1 MLDHKESSPS
11 SLKRR
16 RSSRLKNQ
24 TAANK
29 STLFFEGNPRG
40 QVTRQRRAIIDVNQ
54 NNNKS
59 SNISIP
65 SNPSN
70 LSGSSAQRLERTK
83 LRDLNRREKDLI
95 RKEIALQARSDA
107 LDERTSSV
115 SRKEDQVKEMMSQIS
130 RREAESALQI
140 LEEHFMC
147 SLCYEVLAVPYT
159 LNPPSCGHTFC
170 ALCIL
175 KWFFSRLHRACGG
188 WHESVDC
195 PICRNL
201 LIITPESVPRS
212 HATFPFVPN
221 RVAASVIDSL
231 LEKLA
236 RVPLTSQTSIIKREE
251 DEDTCTSQSRKA
263 TNPECVRKREQS
275 EEKDNPPMSDNLA
288 VAGWKEGGNSRVEWL
303 KRDREGKREMAH
315 LVNHWCTMES
325 QDFILLKQTLGV

>member
-1 MLDHKESSPS
+1 MPHKSYHHH
-11 SLKRR
+11 L
-16 RSSRLKNQ
+16 
-24 TAANK
+24 AANK

-147 SLCYEVLAVPYT
+147 SL
-159 LNPPSCGHTFC
+159 
-170 ALCIL
+170 
-175 KWFFSRLHRACGG
+175 
-188 WHESVDC
+188 
-195 PICRNL
+195 
-201 LIITPESVPRS
+201 
-212 HATFPFVPN
+212 
-221 RVAASVIDSL
+221 
-231 LEKLA
+231 
-236 RVPLTSQTSIIKREE
+236 
-251 DEDTCTSQSRKA
+251 
-263 TNPECVRKREQS
+263 
-275 EEKDNPPMSDNLA
+275 
-288 VAGWKEGGNSRVEWL
+288 
-303 KRDREGKREMAH
+303 
-315 LVNHWCTMES
+315 
-325 QDFILLKQTLGV
+325 